1 MEDWQ
6 RYKKQ
11 YMYEAVMSYLRSG
24 LSQEEYCKTNNFP
37 HTKLRY
43 WYKKYKLE
51 PKNEDSFVPIAIESA
66 PQEKSRDEIKI
77 ILPNGIVIQVMSSA
91 PEAILHSL
99 ISQI

>member
-1 MEDWQ
+1 MEEWQ
-6 RYKKQ
+6 NYKKK
-11 YMYEAVMSYLRSG
+11 YMYQAVISYLRSG
-24 LSQEEYCKTNNFP
+24 LSQREYCNTNNLP

-51 PKNEDSFVPIAIESA
+51 PKNEDPFVAVAIEDG

-77 ILPNGIVIQVMSSA
+77 ILPNGIVIQVMSST
-91 PEAILHSL
+91 PETILHSL